1 VTYENILKLK
11 KPREKEAMI
20 DPDILS
26 ELSEDEIVL
35 LSQELVIQDIEEAE
49 ENEGEGKCR
58 RKRPLANFLNGKY

>member
-1 VTYENILKLK
+1 
-11 KPREKEAMI
+11 MI